1 MSSEQEPFGSGCTA
15 RGNVPWAAA
24 VACAAIVSQS
34 ALAAPPAWHHSLEW
48 RGHVARVAV
57 VPGGYVLRTPAGA
70 RTIHRQRFRART
82 ASPLFDALFAMAQSD
97 LKKDS
102 VSVIEDPAFNHGHP
116 IPCRCFIA
124 GKDWPFAWTRD
135 LSYSTDLGL
144 WRFDPVR
151 ARTSLSFKVSPVRA
165 TGIAPG
171 EYVMQDTGSGG
182 SWPISTDRV
191 VWFLG
196 ARHLLEDKGFAA
208 TAFQALTDTLAQ
220 DRRYTFDPAV
230 GLYRGETSF
239 LDWRQQTYPEW
250 TADDVVFIAQSFS
263 LSTNVLHYE
272 ALRLAAALSGQRGR
286 ASAARRYL
294 EQAAALKRA
303 INLRFWRPG
312 RGLYM
317 SYIGGRVA
325 PAPFDAYD
333 LLGLDLAIVSGVA
346 DRARA
351 ERVLASYPI
360 WPAGSPVIWPER
372 RDQPIYHNSS
382 IWPFVSEYTLRAAR
396 RIEDAPLIAS
406 EIRSLMRGPALNA
419 SNMENYSLLEQS
431 THVPG
436 KLGGPVVDSP
446 RQLWSVA
453 GYLDMVLR
461 GVFGL
466 RDDGSVHPE
475 LPASLVP
482 MLFGSGRSI
491 ALDLGARRIVLNRP
505 ARLTGNL
512 LVAGA
517 VRRQGGLTEVQ
528 LIATRATEPPP
539 PAHAP
544 MYLPPTPA
552 APTVVAAGGD
562 WRIDSQVRRGFLYLN
577 GRRLGPISAH
587 RRMARGG
594 GLDCFSVTARGR
606 AGLESLHSP
615 ETCIGP
621 EQSATGPWPRP
632 WTAPRSG
639 VYTAWLT
646 YDNPHGPISTGIT
659 AAVRLM
665 IIRCAG
671 SASREAPVVMPQ
683 SHGDES
689 STVVRFGARAGARC
703 RFSLA
708 GGFNMSDLAHFAY
721 YTGGRGGATGP
732 LNSARIG
739 DLHVA
744 PLSGDPP

>member
-124 GKDWPFAWTRD
+124 GKDWPFAWTRH

-286 ASAARRYL
+286 TLAARGYQ
-294 EQAAALKRA
+294 EQAAALERA

-721 YTGGRGGATGP
+721 YTGGQGGATGP